1 MEDNKYNC
9 EKCPFSCN
17 TKARWN
23 AHINT
28 TLHITGVKKK
38 RSDYKEPL
46 KCNSCNYETKNLTNL
61 KMHEL
66 NNHASIEEK
75 KNKFKYYC
83 EYCDIGF
90 FYENAISIHNKTLK
104 HKYKS
109 SNNN

>member
-9 EKCPFSCN
+9 EKCAFTCN
-17 TKARWN
+17 TKARWD

-28 TLHITGVKKK
+28 TLHKTGVKK
-38 RSDYKEPL
+38 RRCDYKEPL
-46 KCNSCNYETKNLTNL
+46 KCNSCNYETKNLTTL

-83 EYCDIGF
+83 EYCDVGF
-90 FYENAISIHNKTLK
+90 FYENFINNHNKTQK
-104 HKYKS
+104 HKYKTLT
-109 SNNN
+109 NN